1 MPTTE
6 LPTPRQQADVRPLG
20 YLAFGLGVLG
30 VILAPTYFLSVY
42 AYIAA
47 LPALVLG
54 LVARREEPI
63 RKLGTAAVA
72 LALVAALVASA
83 VLLSA

>member
-1 MPTTE
+1 MPTTQ
-6 LPTPRQQADVRPLG
+6 LTTSGQQFDVRPLG
-20 YLAFGLGVLG
+20 YLAFGLGVLS
-30 VILAPTYFLSVY
+30 VILAPTYFFSVF
-42 AYIAA
+42 AYLAA

-54 LVARREEPI
+54 LVTRREEAI
-63 RKLGTAAVA
+63 QTLGTAAVA